1 MTISDGGIPRDKR
14 QSRRVVTQQCYLRM
28 QVRLPLLMREISGGG
43 AMLESPVPVA
53 PENVGTLRTMLAA
66 RPFETRVQVCRAHPA
81 GFDARKT
88 NVSVAFK
95 DMGPDASQA
104 LNHFLKLAAPEPYA

>member
-1 MTISDGGIPRDKR
+1 MTIRDGGNGREKR

-81 GFDARKT
+81 AVDARKT

>member
-1 MTISDGGIPRDKR
+1 MTISDNGLPREKR
-14 QSRRVVTQQCYLRM
+14 QSRRVITQHCYLRL

-43 AMLESPVPVA
+43 AMLESSVPVS
-53 PENVGTLRTMLAA
+53 PENHGTLRTMLAA

-81 GFDARKT
+81 GDARKT

-104 LNHFLKLAAPEPYA
+104 LNHFLKLAAPEPYV

>member
-1 MTISDGGIPRDKR
+1 
-14 QSRRVVTQQCYLRM
+14 VVTQQCYLRLH
-28 QVRLPLLMREISGGG
+28 VRLPLLMREISAGG
-43 AMLESPVPVA
+43 AMLESAVPVA
-53 PENVGTLRTMLAA
+53 PENSGTLRTMLAA

-81 GFDARKT
+81 ATDARKT

-95 DMGPDASQA
+95 DMGPDAAQA

>member
-1 MTISDGGIPRDKR
+1 MTISDGGGHPEKR
-14 QSRRVVTQQCYLRM
+14 QSRRVITQQCYLRLH
-28 QVRLPLLMREISGGG
+28 VRLPLLMREISAGG

-53 PENVGTLRTMLAA
+53 PENFGTLRTMLAA

-81 GFDARKT
+81 AMDSRKT
-88 NVSVAFK
+88 SVAVAFK

-104 LNHFLKLAAPEPYA
+104 LNHFLKLAAPEPYV

>member
-1 MTISDGGIPRDKR
+1 MTISDSGNQREKR

-28 QVRLPLLMREISGGG
+28 QVRLPLLMREISAGG
-43 AMLESPVPVA
+43 ALLESSVPVA
-53 PENVGTLRTMLAA
+53 SENVGTLRTMLAA
-66 RPFETRVQVCRAHPA
+66 RTFETRVQVCRTQPA
-81 GFDARKT
+81 AADPRKT

>member
-1 MTISDGGIPRDKR
+1 MTTPDGGPYRDKR
-14 QSRRVVTQQCYLRM
+14 QSRRVVTQQCYLRL

-53 PENVGTLRTMLAA
+53 PENQGTLRTMLAA

-81 GFDARKT
+81 IGDARKT
-88 NVSVAFK
+88 SVSVAFK
-95 DMGPDASQA
+95 DMGTDASQA
-104 LNHFLKLAAPEPYA
+104 LNHFLKLAAPEPYV

>member
-1 MTISDGGIPRDKR
+1 MTISDGGVQGEKR
-14 QSRRVVTQQCYLRM
+14 QSRRVITQQCYLRL

-43 AMLESPVPVA
+43 AMLESPVPVS
-53 PENVGTLRTMLAA
+53 PENHGMLRTMLAA

-81 GFDARKT
+81 GDARRT

-95 DMGPDASQA
+95 DMGADASQA
-104 LNHFLKLAAPEPYA
+104 LNHFLKLAAPEPYV

>member
-1 MTISDGGIPRDKR
+1 MS
-14 QSRRVVTQQCYLRM
+14 
-28 QVRLPLLMREISGGG
+28 
-43 AMLESPVPVA
+43 
-53 PENVGTLRTMLAA
+53 PENPGTLRTMLAA

-81 GFDARKT
+81 GDARKT

-104 LNHFLKLAAPEPYA
+104 LNHFLKLAAPEPYV

>member
-1 MTISDGGIPRDKR
+1 MTISDGGSSREKR
-14 QSRRVVTQQCYLRM
+14 QSRRVVTQQCYLRL
-28 QVRLPLLMREISGGG
+28 QVKLPLLMREISGGG

-66 RPFETRVQVCRAHPA
+66 RPFETRVHVCRAHPA

>member
-1 MTISDGGIPRDKR
+1 MTISDGGLTPDKR
-14 QSRRVVTQQCYLRM
+14 RSRRVITQQCYLRL
-28 QVRLPLLMREISGGG
+28 QVKLPLLMREISGGG
-43 AMLESPVPVA
+43 AMLESAVPVA
-53 PENVGTLRTMLAA
+53 PENHGTLRTMLAA

-81 GFDARKT
+81 GTDARKT

-104 LNHFLKLAAPEPYA
+104 LNHFLKLAAPEPYV

>member
-1 MTISDGGIPRDKR
+1 MTISGGEGSREKR
-14 QSRRVVTQQCYLRM
+14 QSRRVVTQQCYLRL
-28 QVRLPLLMREISGGG
+28 QVRLPLLMREISGG
-43 AMLESPVPVA
+43 AMLESPMPVA
-53 PENVGTLRTMLAA
+53 PEKHGTLRTMLAA

-81 GFDARKT
+81 AGDARKT

-104 LNHFLKLAAPEPYA
+104 LNHFLKLAAPEPYV

>member
-1 MTISDGGIPRDKR
+1 MTSSDNGLPREKR
-14 QSRRVVTQQCYLRM
+14 QSRRVITQQCYLRL

-43 AMLESPVPVA
+43 AMLESPVPVSA
-53 PENVGTLRTMLAA
+53 ENHGTLRTMLAA

-81 GFDARKT
+81 GDARKT

-104 LNHFLKLAAPEPYA
+104 LNHFLKLAAPEPYV

>member
-1 MTISDGGIPRDKR
+1 MTTSDGGGYREKR
-14 QSRRVVTQQCYLRM
+14 QSRRVITQQCYLRL
-28 QVRLPLLMREISGGG
+28 QVRLPLFMREISAGG

-53 PENVGTLRTMLAA
+53 TENQGTLRTMLAS

-81 GFDARKT
+81 AVDARKT
-88 NVSVAFK
+88 SVAVAFK

-104 LNHFLKLAAPEPYA
+104 LNHFLKLAAPEPYV

>member
-1 MTISDGGIPRDKR
+1 MTINDGGSYREKR
-14 QSRRVVTQQCYLRM
+14 QSRRVVTQQCYLRL

-53 PENVGTLRTMLAA
+53 PENHGTLRTMLAA
-66 RPFETRVQVCRAHPA
+66 RPFETRVQVCRAHPVI
-81 GFDARKT
+81 GDARKT

-95 DMGPDASQA
+95 DMGPDATQA
-104 LNHFLKLAAPEPYA
+104 LNHFLKLAAPEPYV

>member
-1 MTISDGGIPRDKR
+1 MTSSGGDGPREKR
-14 QSRRVVTQQCYLRM
+14 HSRRVVTQQCYLRL

-53 PENVGTLRTMLAA
+53 AENYGTLRTMLAA

-81 GFDARKT
+81 ATDVRKT
-88 NVSVAFK
+88 SVSVAFK
-95 DMGPDASQA
+95 EMGPDASQA
-104 LNHFLKLAAPEPYA
+104 LNHFLKLAAPEPSA

>member
-1 MTISDGGIPRDKR
+1 MTMSDGGSYRDKR
-14 QSRRVVTQQCYLRM
+14 QSRRVVTQQCYLRL

-53 PENVGTLRTMLAA
+53 TEKHGTLRTTLAA

-81 GFDARKT
+81 AGSARKT
-88 NVSVAFK
+88 NVSVAFT

-104 LNHFLKLAAPEPYA
+104 LNHFLKLAAPEPPV

>member
-1 MTISDGGIPRDKR
+1 MTISDGGMYRDKR
-14 QSRRVVTQQCYLRM
+14 QSRRVVTQQCYLRL

-53 PENVGTLRTMLAA
+53 PENHGTLRTMLAA

-81 GFDARKT
+81 IGDARKT

-104 LNHFLKLAAPEPYA
+104 LNHFLKLAAPEPYV

>member
-1 MTISDGGIPRDKR
+1 MTISDGGMYPNKR
-14 QSRRVVTQQCYLRM
+14 QSRRVVTQQCYLRL

-43 AMLESPVPVA
+43 AMLESPVPVSA
-53 PENVGTLRTMLAA
+53 DNTGTLRTMLAA

-81 GFDARKT
+81 VGDARKT

-104 LNHFLKLAAPEPYA
+104 LNHFLKLAAPEPYV

>member
-1 MTISDGGIPRDKR
+1 MTISDSGLPREKR
-14 QSRRVVTQQCYLRM
+14 QSRRVITQQCYLRL

-43 AMLESPVPVA
+43 AMLESPVPVS
-53 PENVGTLRTMLAA
+53 PENHGTLRTMLAA
-66 RPFETRVQVCRAHPA
+66 RPFETSVQVCRAHPA
-81 GFDARKT
+81 GDARKT

-104 LNHFLKLAAPEPYA
+104 LNHFLKLAAPEPYV